1 MNATTTTLYMA
12 PFGILAMVLAL
23 RLIGYQPPLWLK
35 RAGPW
40 AIGVLAVAGIALA
53 LIPHR

>member
-1 MNATTTTLYMA
+1 MTSTTLYIL
-12 PFGILAMVLAL
+12 PFGILAVFLVGLLVA
-23 RLIGYQPPLWLK
+23 RYQPPLWLK

-40 AIGVLAVAGIALA
+40 IAGALALAAIALE